1 MAHKTMNLRKAI
13 IDLGTNTFDLIIV
26 ELHAN
31 THRFTVVHTDKSFVS
46 LGKGGINER
55 RITVE
60 AINRAKFALEHF
72 IQACNEYKL
81 DIENIHAFGTSALRD
96 ATNADEFRR
105 AVKRA
110 LNLEI
115 SIIDGKQEAQYIYEG
130 IKGIH
135 RFTESSCIM
144 DIGGGSTEFIFA
156 DQHEVMQID
165 SVDIG
170 VSRIL
175 QRFNVPDQLDQNSV
189 DEIENFLAQKAGNL
203 FGRRKA
209 TTLIGAAGSFETFYQ
224 LVTEQVSY
232 DNFAT
237 HEIPM
242 SKLNETLEHLINS
255 SLTERE
261 RSYWIPDYRRKM
273 IHIAALQT
281 RWVIQHQKIA
291 SCYFSPAA
299 LKEGVLFSSYQR

>member
-1 MAHKTMNLRKAI
+1 MRKAV

-26 ELHAN
+26 ELLQAK
-31 THRFTVVHTDKSFVS
+31 HRFKVVHTDKSFVS
-46 LGKGGINER
+46 LGQGGINEK
-55 RITVE
+55 RITEE
-60 AINRAKFALEHF
+60 AMERAQFALEHF
-72 IQACNEYKL
+72 LQACKEYHL
-81 DIENIHAFGTSALRD
+81 DIDNIHAFGTSALRD
-96 ATNADEFRR
+96 ATNANEFRKT
-105 AVKRA
+105 VKRK

-115 SIIDGKQEAQYIYEG
+115 AIIDGKQEAQYIYEG

-135 RFTESSCIM
+135 RLSEISCIM

-175 QRFNVPDQLDQNSV
+175 QLFNVPDQLDSKSIQ
-189 DEIENFLAQKAGNL
+189 EIETFLEQKAAHL
-203 FGRRKA
+203 FGRQIA

-232 DNFAT
+232 ADFET

-242 SKLNETLEHLINS
+242 GALNEKLDYLINS
-255 SLTERE
+255 SLKERE
-261 RSYWIPDYRRKM
+261 NNVWIPDYRRKM

-281 RWVIQHQKIA
+281 RWVIQQQNIV

-299 LKEGVLFSSYQR
+299 LKEGVLFSSY